1 MFEYKIFKKND
12 RPGTPGD
19 AQGRQETPGGATD
32 RFLIR
37 LNGKSIRKMIAQ
49 GRQETPG
56 GATDQFLIRLRRKAT
71 HKMIAQGRQETP
83 GGATDRLLKH
93 LNRNQYRK

>member
-1 MFEYKIFKKND
+1 
-12 RPGTPGD
+12 
-19 AQGRQETPGGATD
+19 
-32 RFLIR
+32 
-37 LNGKSIRKMIAQ
+37 MIAQ